1 MKQGA
6 FPAFVDHRLTGF
18 IGPSHHLNRGRGVV
32 GHQVDNLADR
42 YLAKQFVQFYED
54 CRTLRPDF
62 EHLVIGKG
70 SEATDTQL
78 RNLLRQTFGPGWN
91 RKERSTIGRE
101 IRWPNP
107 CDPSVAV
114 DGLGHGSGFCQDP
127 WVDFLQNATDGRP
140 NRAEV
145 LPALQEADR
154 RALCVLEAR
163 GLGRYLRDSSGN
175 GGVDARDAHSDVP
188 GGQRSSPDEP
198 IRIIEEIVREFA
210 AVDLHPNR
218 LDRRRGLREIMD
230 VGSNTAA
237 EFEDLPTDDSG
248 TKHRNYLAPGEQIP
262 LEEGDSPWQLG
273 RTLVEGGIVSGP

>member
-114 DGLGHGSGFCQDP
+114 DGLGHGSGVCQDP

-140 NRAEV
+140 NRADPSPRGP
-145 LPALQEADR
+145 LPMVA
-154 RALCVLEAR
+154 VT
-163 GLGRYLRDSSGN
+163 
-175 GGVDARDAHSDVP
+175 DARRGWHLALPVIPTIVAPAGHELVS
-188 GGQRSSPDEP
+188 R
-198 IRIIEEIVREFA
+198 RI
-210 AVDLHPNR
+210 P
-218 LDRRRGLREIMD
+218 
-230 VGSNTAA
+230 
-237 EFEDLPTDDSG
+237 
-248 TKHRNYLAPGEQIP
+248 
-262 LEEGDSPWQLG
+262 
-273 RTLVEGGIVSGP
+273 